1 MSVEIKSV
9 KKWSVAFFKGIKAGD
24 RLLSINSNE
33 INDFLD
39 YDFYINEEK
48 LCLKIEHNGKTKRI
62 TLKNKGDDIG
72 LEFDSYLMD
81 KQKRCK
87 NKCIFCFI
95 DQNPEGMRESIY
107 FKDDDSRLSF
117 LFGNYITL
125 TNLTDSDIDRI
136 IKMHISPVNIS
147 VHTMNRELRVKMMNN
162 KNAGKC
168 LDYIYRLAEA
178 GIELNTQLVL
188 CPGINDGEELEYS
201 ISELMKLYP
210 SVKSIAAVP
219 VGITKHREGLF
230 EMPEY
235 NKETSAQVIDIIDRM
250 GAEFKAVNGT
260 RLVYAADEFYLKAE
274 RQIPD
279 IDYYEDYPQIEN
291 GVGMWRSFIDEL
303 ETDCPKF
310 DCEMFIPRYD
320 YFDGDFYCNI
330 NVSFATGTAAAA
342 LIRQAVECVKA
353 HNPVCRIKSEIY
365 EIKNDFYGHS
375 VTVAGLVTGGD
386 LIKQLKGKW
395 LGDRL
400 IIPDVMLRSEGDLFL
415 DGISLEEVGREL
427 GVKICPVRADS
438 GVALANEILNVY
450 TIM

>member
-39 YDFYINEEK
+39 YDFYINEER
-48 LCLKIEHNGKTKRI
+48 LCLELEHKGKVKNI
-62 TLKNKGDDIG
+62 TIKNKGDDIG

-147 VHTMNRELRVKMMNN
+147 VHTMNRELRTRMMNN

-178 GIELNTQLVL
+178 GVEINTQLVL
-188 CPGINDGEELEYS
+188 CPGINDGKELEYS

-219 VGITKHREGLF
+219 VGITRHREGLF
-230 EMPEY
+230 KMPEY
-235 NKETSAQVIDIIDRM
+235 DKESSGRVLDIIDRM
-250 GAEFKAVNGT
+250 GDAFREAHGT

-274 RQIPD
+274 REIPD
-279 IDYYEDYPQIEN
+279 EDYYEGYPQLDN
-291 GVGMWRSFIDEL
+291 GVGMWRSLYNEVQDVLGDIDATAVTERRVSL
-303 ETDCPKF
+303 ATGSAAYPLIKGVADTMA
-310 DCEMFIPRYD
+310 EMFPALK
-320 YFDGDFYCNI
+320 I
-330 NVSFATGTAAAA
+330 NT
-342 LIRQAVECVKA
+342 
-353 HNPVCRIKSEIY
+353 Y

-375 VTVAGLVTGGD
+375 VTVAGLITGSD
-386 LIKQLKGKW
+386 LINQLKDKELNG
-395 LGDRL
+395 LLL
-400 IIPDVMLRSEGDLFL
+400 IPEVMLKDGDNLFL
-415 DGISLEEVGREL
+415 DNVTIEDVERALDVNVDTVSADGADLVN
-427 GVKICPVRADS
+427 KII
-438 GVALANEILNVY
+438 G
-450 TIM
+450 

>member
-1 MSVEIKSV
+1 MAVEIKSV

-39 YDFYINEEK
+39 YDFYIKEDK
-48 LCLKIEHNGKTKRI
+48 LCLELERNGKTK
-62 TLKNKGDDIG
+62 TVTVKSGGDDIG
-72 LEFDSYLMD
+72 LGFESFLMD
-81 KQKRCK
+81 KQKRCR

-178 GIELNTQLVL
+178 GIEINTQLVL
-188 CPGINDGEELEYS
+188 CPGINDGKELEYS

-210 SVKSIAAVP
+210 AVQSIAAVP

-235 NKETSAQVIDIIDRM
+235 NKETAADVIDIIDRM
-250 GAEFKAVNGT
+250 GADFKCKQGV

-274 RQIPD
+274 REIPD
-279 IDYYEDYPQIEN
+279 EDYYEGYPQLDN
-291 GVGMWRSFIDEL
+291 GVGMWRSFTAEVDEFIKKLDKNAGIKGCVSLATGSAAYPLIKASAEKLTAQYKEL
-303 ETDCPKF
+303 E
-310 DCEMFIPRYD
+310 
-320 YFDGDFYCNI
+320 I
-330 NVSFATGTAAAA
+330 N
-342 LIRQAVECVKA
+342 
-353 HNPVCRIKSEIY
+353 IY
-365 EIKNDFYGHS
+365 EIKNEFYGHT

-386 LIKQLKGKW
+386 LIRELKDKK
-395 LGDRL
+395 LGEKL

-415 DGISLEEVGREL
+415 DNISVVEAEKEL
-427 GVKICPVRADS
+427 GVKIYPVCSSS
-438 GVALANEILNVY
+438 GEALIEEIISIN
-450 TIM
+450 